1 MRKKRTVPSAVQIF
15 FTPTPDGLVL
25 DRIVLQPANGDAERD
40 LRRFLDRFRDP
51 ELDLNGLAIRNWG
64 PHE

>member
-1 MRKKRTVPSAVQIF
+1 MVEIMFA
-15 FTPTPDGLVL
+15 PTPDGLVL
-25 DRIVLQPANGDAERD
+25 DRIVLHPANGDAERD

-51 ELDLNGLAIRNWG
+51 ELDLNSRASRNAG